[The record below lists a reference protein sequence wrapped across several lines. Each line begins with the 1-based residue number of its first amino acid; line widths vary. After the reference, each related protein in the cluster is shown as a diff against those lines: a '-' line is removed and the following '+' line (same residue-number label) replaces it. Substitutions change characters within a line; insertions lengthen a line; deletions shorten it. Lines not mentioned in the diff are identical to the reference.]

1 MRAVAIATLVLLC
14 VACDESTSPVA
25 GLTGAYTLAL
35 SNGKD
40 LPDTIP
46 VGGSIQILRAGSLEF
61 FRLDSVRDIKVFQ
74 GIGAFGP
81 GPVRTDTLI
90 LGYTS
95 VGTRAFIL
103 YPSPSQFFARTD
115 TVDLSGGTTL
125 TVRTKLLT
133 NQTVRVL
140 TYSKS

>member
-1 MRAVAIATLVLLC
+1 MRALTIATVVLLC

-25 GLTGAYTLAL
+25 GLTGVYALAL

-46 VGGSIQILRAGSLEF
+46 VGGSLQILRSGSLEF
-61 FRLDSVRDIKVFQ
+61 FKPDSVRDIKAFQ

-95 VGTRAFIL
+95 AGTRAFIQ

-115 TVDLSGGTTL
+115 TVNLSGGSTL
-125 TVRTKLLT
+125 TVRTKLLA

>member
-1 MRAVAIATLVLLC
+1 MRPLAIAALVLLC
-14 VACDESTSPVA
+14 IACDESTSPPA
-25 GLTGAYTLAL
+25 GITGAYTLAL

-46 VGGSIQILRAGSLEF
+46 VGGSSQILRAGGLEF
-61 FRLDSVRDIKVFQ
+61 FRPDSVRDIKVFQ
-74 GIGAFGP
+74 GLGALGP
-81 GPVRTDTLI
+81 GPVLTDTLI

-95 VGTRAFIL
+95 AGIRAFIQ

-140 TYSKS
+140 TYAKR